1 MSVSLSC
8 KTCNYNS
15 MPAYNAAT
23 GRYPIKYLSTHFYS
37 KGVREPQASM
47 YRVEKKSQTYCNL
60 KGLPG
65 VTSVVRHYQITL

>member
-47 YRVEKKSQTYCNL
+47 YRVEKKIPNL
-60 KGLPG
+60 LQFER
-65 VTSVVRHYQITL
+65 VTWCDKCG